1 MGAGFTSDGIKRL
14 EEVVGGHV
22 DGGGVVGASWL
33 VARGGEVHHGV
44 AGTLEDGGGPP
55 VAEDTIFRISSMTKP
70 VTAIA
75 ALILVDEC
83 TLRLDEPV
91 DRWLPE
97 LADRQVLVRPG
108 GPLDETVPAHRPVT
122 LRDLLTF
129 RLGWGMDFSFSTPA
143 AGARGHGRAGP
154 GRRPAPPAGPPEPDE
169 WMRRVSPLP
178 LEYQPGTKWLYHTS
192 ADVLGVLVARAA
204 GRPFGTVLR
213 ERIFEPLGMRDTG
226 FVVPAEDLARFGPCY
241 WNDPASGA
249 AGRSIRPMASG
260 AGPRPSRRVARARLD
275 AGRLPGLRRAPRWD
289 AGATGASASSP
300 ASPWR

>member
-1 MGAGFTSDGIKRL
+1 MARAAESGGSMAAGFTTDGIKRL

-22 DGGGVVGASWL
+22 DRGSVVGASWL

-97 LADRQVLVRPG
+97 LADRQVLARPG

-129 RLGWGMDFSFSTPA
+129 RLGWGMDFSFSTPQPVLEA
-143 AGARGHGRAGP
+143 MAELGLGVGP
-154 GRRPAPPAGPPEPDE
+154 PRPAGPPEPDE
-169 WMRRVSPLP
+169 WMRLVSPLP

-204 GRPFGTVLR
+204 GQPFGTVLR
-213 ERIFEPLGMRDTG
+213 ERIFEPLGMRETR
-226 FVVPAEDLARFGPCY
+226 FAVPAEDLARFGPCY
-241 WNDPASGA
+241 WNDPATAGA
-249 AGRSIRPMASG
+249 AWCSIRPMVSG
-260 AGPRPSRRVARARLD
+260 ADPRPSRRVAR
-275 AGRLPGLRRAPRWD
+275 GSSRRWPTTRP
-289 AGATGASASSP
+289 SPSS
-300 ASPWR
+300 